1 MTVYK
6 RTEFTERTIKSI
18 LECKKNKIELLV
30 LIDRPWT
37 VEKAQFENL
46 QKNRKE
52 KDWTLQIYI
61 QQDDKKITWLRNK
74 AFELAKNENVFVIND
89 DVEFTKNF
97 DKIIQDHL
105 WNNIVNPV
113 FRIPN
118 DESLRYKDT
127 NISWHARA
135 IKKSDWK
142 KMWNIDERLRLW
154 YGDDFIF
161 HNAIDH
167 GIKIE
172 WIEDVEVF
180 HHESRTLNNEKLK
193 NEVELTKLEDQE
205 NRKTILKE
213 KWRVDF
219 RFQ

>member
-1 MTVYK
+1 MLLLFDQPENNERERMKKFLNK
-6 RTEFTERTIKSI
+6 R
-18 LECKKNKIELLV
+18 
-30 LIDRPWT
+30 D
-37 VEKAQFENL
+37 QEN
-46 QKNRKE
+46 
-52 KDWTLQIYI
+52 WTLQIYI
-61 QQDDKKITWLRNK
+61 QQNDKKITWLRNK

-180 HHESRTLNNEKLK
+180 HHESKTLNNEKLR
-193 NEVELTKLEDQE
+193 NEVELTKLEDKE
-205 NRKTILKE
+205 NRIEILKE